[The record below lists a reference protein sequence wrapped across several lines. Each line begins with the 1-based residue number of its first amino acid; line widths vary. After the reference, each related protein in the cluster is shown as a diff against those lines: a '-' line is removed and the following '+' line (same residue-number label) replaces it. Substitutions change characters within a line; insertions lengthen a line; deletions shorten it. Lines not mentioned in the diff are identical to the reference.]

1 MQLVVD
7 ALQSKMGEDILVMD
21 LRGLSD
27 VADYFVLCSGS
38 SDLHVKSLYGEVVD
52 ALKRV
57 GEPPWHVEGTA
68 QRKWVL
74 IDLVDIVVH
83 VFRVETREY
92 YSLERL
98 WGDAPCRLIEEP
110 LDAPSSP
117 DSPSWTSETASK

>member
-1 MQLVVD
+1 MQLVVE

-38 SDLHVKSLYGEVVD
+38 SDLHVRSLYGEVVD
-52 ALKRV
+52 VLKCA
-57 GEPPWHVEGTA
+57 GEPPWHGEGSSP
-68 QRKWVL
+68 RYWVL

-98 WGDAPCRLIEEP
+98 WGDAPCTPIEEP
-110 LDAPSSP
+110 ADAPSSP
-117 DSPSWTSETASK
+117 DSSSWTPETASK